1 MAAPRPRLGEPSD
14 YASCDSSDCSPN
26 PAPPLPSSSPGSH
39 SRTNFI
45 NGLIIAASTLAFL
58 IICLSIFLLFVRRRR
73 QQQRRRREALLEA
86 ALAPAPNNPDGGG
99 DGADLEDAGDDDDE
113 EEVVHHAWHIRT
125 VGLDQ
130 AAIESIALTRYRAG
144 GALGASDCAVCLGE
158 FDDGELLRL
167 LPRCAHAFHA
177 HCIDT
182 WLRAHV
188 SCPICR
194 SHVLDPPAAA
204 AEGRAAEQPDS
215 PAGTVDDAGRAAMNN
230 IETTG
235 HEQLDHQQASEQ
247 SEVRVQIDQRDEDSN
262 SPEQPH
268 RQPGPRVGNF
278 RRVVSMDSPSPMA
291 AASEADEQPGGEKQ
305 GIGGVVQC
313 ELLSPGSGCSGGSP
327 KNNNR
332 GMKRSLSVGSRWAL
346 VSRHCRRSSSL
357 LPL

>member
-1 MAAPRPRLGEPSD
+1 MGLARPLPDNHSNG
-14 YASCDSSDCSPN
+14 SCDSSDCSPYPA
-26 PAPPLPSSSPGSH
+26 PAPPPPSSSPGSH
-39 SRTNFI
+39 SRTNFV
-45 NGLIIAASTLAFL
+45 NGLIIAGSTLAFL
-58 IICLSIFLLFVRRRR
+58 IICLSLFLLIVRRRR
-73 QQQRRRREALLEA
+73 QQQQRRQREALLEA
-86 ALAPAPNNPDGGG
+86 ALAPAPNPDGGG
-99 DGADLEDAGDDDDE
+99 GVPDLENAGE
-113 EEVVHHAWHIRT
+113 EEGGGEVVHHAWHIRT

-144 GALGASDCAVCLGE
+144 GGVLGASDCAVCLGE
-158 FDDGELLRL
+158 FGDGELLRL
-167 LPRCAHAFHA
+167 LPRCAHAFHV

-188 SCPICR
+188 NCPICR
-194 SHVLDPPAAA
+194 SLVLDPPVPA
-204 AEGRAAEQPDS
+204 AEEADS
-215 PAGTVDDAGRAAMNN
+215 PAGTVDDTGQAAMSSN

-235 HEQLDHQQASEQ
+235 HEQQLDHQQASEEQ
-247 SEVRVQIDQRDEDSN
+247 SELRVQIDQHDEDSN
-262 SPEQPH
+262 SPERPV
-268 RQPGPRVGNF
+268 RQPGPRVANF

-291 AASEADEQPGGEKQ
+291 AASEADEQAGDGKQ

-313 ELLSPGSGCSGGSP
+313 ELLSPGSSGGGL